1 MSDSSD
7 SFEEKVQQLSPD
19 MYRRFK
25 AALEQGK
32 WPDGQKVSEGQRA
45 TLTQAIIIFDNA
57 HLPQGQRIGEMED
70 QCASKKDDNEK
81 DDGTQEMT
89 WQ

>member
-25 AALEQGK
+25 EALEQGK
-32 WPDGQKVSEGQRA
+32 WPDGQKVSEAQRE

-81 DDGTQEMT
+81 DDGTQEIT

>member
-1 MSDSSD
+1 MSESSD
-7 SFEEKVQQLSPD
+7 TFENKVQQLSPD

-32 WPDGQKVSEGQRA
+32 WPDGQQVTDSQRA

-70 QCASKKDDNEK
+70 QCASKKDG
-81 DDGTQEMT
+81 DDDAQPIFLK
-89 WQ
+89 

>member
-7 SFEEKVQQLSPD
+7 TFEEKVQQLTPD

-32 WPDGQKVSEGQRA
+32 WPDGQKVSEAQRE

-57 HLPQGQRIGEMED
+57 HLPQGQRIGEMDDE
-70 QCASKKDDNEK
+70 CASKKNDDQK
-81 DDGTQEMT
+81 DDDTQEIT

>member
-32 WPDGQKVSEGQRA
+32 WPDGQKVSDAQRA

-57 HLPQGQRIGEMED
+57 HLPQGQRIGEMDDE
-70 QCASKKDDNEK
+70 CASKKDD
-81 DDGTQEMT
+81 DTQEMT

>member
-32 WPDGQKVSEGQRA
+32 WPDGQQVSEAQRA

-81 DDGTQEMT
+81 DDGTQEIT

>member
-1 MSDSSD
+1 MSESSET
-7 SFEEKVQQLSPD
+7 FEKKAQQLSPD

-32 WPDGQKVSEGQRA
+32 WPDGQKVSEAQRA

-70 QCASKKDDNEK
+70 QCASKKNDNKK
-81 DDGTQEMT
+81 DDDTQEIT